1 MKVNMKT
8 KIIRAVRENSYSI
21 SDILLY
27 DIIEYI
33 TINPTKVLW
42 WFADEITTK
51 AVLSAKIK
59 IICDVFDWFGFSEQ
73 SDKNIKK
80 IWKLLNIK

>member
-1 MKVNMKT
+1 MELDIKT
-8 KIIRAVRENSYSI
+8 KITRAVRENNYSI
-21 SDILLY
+21 ADILLY

-33 TINPTKVLW
+33 VINPTKVLW

-59 IICDVFDWFGFSEQ
+59 IICGVFDWFDFYKQ